1 MIATRSNTA
10 DSGCTPTSSNC
21 VVWQGPNIPCI
32 NLCTGDTVS
41 TVVYKVATDLCT
53 IKSSLDLT
61 NLDLSCLVQFCT
73 TVGPAPTTKTLSAVL
88 DFIIKKVCC
97 LNTTI
102 QAGGG
107 TGGGGGGGGAAE
119 DLALPQCLQYQSAG
133 QTVTELSNDA
143 YTLHLGTQYCVLKGV
158 VDGHTTTLTSH
169 NTRITALEARPLAVA
184 LPTVTPNCIL
194 PSQATAMNVVLD
206 ELEAQYCLLRGVLG
220 NNTQIT
226 SATAQQCANL
236 GTANALSQAGFMSG
250 FAGWN
255 QTVTNMAQAFQNL
268 WITVCDMRAAVA
280 TLKNCC
286 GQSKCGDFKLV
297 CDASTNNDRTII
309 TLDFNPGTIIPT
321 GYTNGVNATKVVI
334 KNTGGTVTKEYTVD
348 LVALAASGVYSVT
361 VAGAGVVGSAL
372 NSSQP
377 YEIQITATIS
387 KDGET
392 CTALLGKTISV
403 PCPIINNISATL
415 LVP

>member
-1 MIATRSNTA
+1 MLPVKSNTA
-10 DSGCTPTSSNC
+10 DQGCTPVSSNC

-107 TGGGGGGGGAAE
+107 IGGGGGGAVE

-143 YTLHLGTQYCVLKGV
+143 YTLHLGSQFCVLKGV
-158 VDGHTTTLTSH
+158 VDNHTSTLASH
-169 NTRITALEARPLAVA
+169 NLKIAALEARPLAVP
-184 LPTVTPNCIL
+184 LPTVIPNCVL

-220 NNTQIT
+220 SNAQIT

-236 GTANALSQAGFMSG
+236 GTANALSQPGFMSA

-280 TLKNCC
+280 SLKNCC
-286 GQSKCGDFKLV
+286 GSVDCSQFKLV

-309 TLDFNPGTIIPT
+309 TLDFNPGTIIPA
-321 GYTNGVNATKVVI
+321 GFTNGVNGTKVLI
-334 KNTGGTVTKEYTVD
+334 KNVGGTVTKEYTVD

-361 VAGAGVVGSAL
+361 VAGAGVVGTAL

-377 YEIQITATIS
+377 YEVQITGTIT

-392 CTALLGKTISV
+392 CTALLTKTISV
-403 PCPIINNISATL
+403 PCPIITNISATL